1 MWHIPA
7 LKPFMKFNVFVSY
20 KQGEG
25 KIIAVLYFSEN
36 LCCVH
41 VRRNKKTFVY
51 FHSYT
56 SPRKQNLLSQKV
68 CNLVVKIWKFL
79 TEILLYRM
87 HFCCN
92 VHTWNFT
99 MVE

>member
-1 MWHIPA
+1 MAYAA
-7 LKPFMKFNVFVSY
+7 LKPFMKYNVFVSN

-25 KIIAVLYFSEN
+25 KIIAFLYFSEN
-36 LCCVH
+36 HCCVH

-56 SPRKQNLLSQKV
+56 SSRKQTLPSQKV
-68 CNLVVKIWKFL
+68 CNLVIKIWKFF
-79 TEILLYRM
+79 TEILFHHM
-87 HFCCN
+87 HLCGN
-92 VHTWNFT
+92 VHTLNFT